1 MSFSYLPI
9 SLAGICAALL
19 LLPACASVT
28 LQPSLTP
35 TPPDLQAEEEAVY
48 AALLAE
54 MFPEARLYV
63 LQAET
68 EVHAAPEDLEAL
80 LQFVREGIPDLQETT
95 IESFK
100 ARNQAIYALR
110 PDMQLGRPYVLLTR
124 DEINQIFGL
133 NTSGW
138 DVFYTRYPYALGLT
152 RLSRVGFSADY
163 TQALVY
169 IGTQSHWLAGAGYYV
184 LLEKVDGQWRITQK
198 TMVWIS

>member
-1 MSFSYLPI
+1 MS
-9 SLAGICAALL
+9 SLHYWHFLLAMLSFILVACAAATPPP
-19 LLPACASVT
+19 LPTA
-28 LQPSLTP
+28 

-48 AALLAE
+48 AALLASI
-54 MFPEARLYV
+54 FPEARLYV
-63 LQAET
+63 LQSET
-68 EVHAAPEDLEAL
+68 EYHAAPEDLEEL
-80 LQFVREGIPDLQETT
+80 LEYVREGQPGLQEATV
-95 IESFK
+95 ESFR
-100 ARNQAIYALR
+100 ARNATVSLLR
-110 PDMQLGRPYVLLTR
+110 PDMQLGRPYVLLTH

-138 DVFYTRYPYALGLT
+138 DVFYTRYPYAPGLT

-184 LLEKVDGQWRITQK
+184 LLEKVNGQWKIVQM